1 VIRWLVERRA
11 TVAMAVLSTFAFG
24 LFTYRALPRE
34 AAPDVAVPFVLVTTP
49 YLGVAPADVES
60 LVTIPL
66 ENELSGIKDL
76 KEMRSTSAE
85 GASIVTL
92 EFEPEA
98 SIDDVMQRVRD
109 RVSRAQPKLP
119 ADAEDTEVQEVSFSD
134 VPILILTI
142 AGPVDEEV
150 LKRIGEDL
158 EDDIKRIQGVL
169 DAKLSGGR
177 ERQIRVQVN
186 PHRLQHYGLSLDDV
200 IGAIGDENVN
210 IPGGDVRT
218 GDASFLVRVPG
229 EFVEP
234 LEIEGVAVKRIGDQ
248 PVYVRDVARVVD
260 GFADRDSYA
269 RMNGAAA
276 VSIAVSKR
284 AGANILRVAEAVKEL
299 AAEKA
304 GAWPEG
310 VEHRV
315 LGDQSKFIEDMVNEL
330 ENGVLTALILV
341 VAVILFFMGA
351 RNSLFVAV
359 SIPLSMLLAM
369 LFIWAFG
376 MTLNMIV
383 LFALILALGMLVDN
397 AIVLVENIYRH
408 VELGK
413 DLRTAAVEGTR
424 EVAGAVTASTAT
436 TVAAFAPLV
445 FWTGI
450 MGQFM
455 GFMPKTV
462 IIVLLCSL
470 VVAIGVL
477 PALTSMAMKPPA
489 RPRDKAV
496 DSPVMRTYRGV
507 LGWSIR
513 HRYISA
519 LLGAVTFVGT
529 LVAYAFLNHG
539 TEFFPDTDPNRATLT
554 VRLPD
559 GSDLEATDAVV
570 RDIEAVLSAHENVD
584 VYVAETGVAGG
595 GQDILSGAQSVPH
608 MARLTV
614 DFLPDRNTAKPGEK
628 VRVEPTPLTVDS
640 IRDRVQLMAGAEV
653 VVEKEN
659 MGPPVGKPIAVEVSG
674 PDFHA
679 VGELAAQ
686 MRREMSA
693 IAGVTELTDDYR
705 VGRPEMRLRIDRSAA
720 KRVGASTRTVAST
733 VRTATAGTTA
743 SVWRDGEDEH
753 DIVVE
758 LAPEH
763 RDDLQAVLAM
773 RIPGKEDTSP
783 DTFPVPLSTV
793 AAYELVGGSG
803 SIRHVNQK
811 LVVTIEGN
819 VEEGFNQNAVRDEV
833 KALLEAKQPT
843 LEAGMGLRFGGADDE
858 QRKAQEFLS
867 TAFAVAILLIALVL
881 VTQFNRFDLPI
892 VILASVVLSLVGVLW
907 GLVLTGTPFGIM
919 MTGLGVISLAG
930 VVVNNAIVLL
940 DYVEQLRARGLGV
953 HEALVEA
960 GMTRFRPVMLTAMT
974 TILGLVPM
982 AIGLSVDFSAGRLI
996 LGSQSAQ
1003 WWGPMA
1009 VAVIFGLGV
1018 ATVLTLVMVPTMYGI
1033 LEDGRG
1039 LMQRVTNAVRRR
1051 RVEGAEPD
1059 ADGAG

>member
-1 VIRWLVERRA
+1 
-11 TVAMAVLSTFAFG
+11 
-24 LFTYRALPRE
+24 
-34 AAPDVAVPFVLVTTP
+34 
-49 YLGVAPADVES
+49 
-60 LVTIPL
+60 
-66 ENELSGIKDL
+66 
-76 KEMRSTSAE
+76 
-85 GASIVTL
+85 
-92 EFEPEA
+92 
-98 SIDDVMQRVRD
+98 
-109 RVSRAQPKLP
+109 
-119 ADAEDTEVQEVSFSD
+119 
-134 VPILILTI
+134 
-142 AGPVDEEV
+142 
-150 LKRIGEDL
+150 
-158 EDDIKRIQGVL
+158 
-169 DAKLSGGR
+169 
-177 ERQIRVQVN
+177 
-186 PHRLQHYGLSLDDV
+186 
-200 IGAIGDENVN
+200 
-210 IPGGDVRT
+210 
-218 GDASFLVRVPG
+218 
-229 EFVEP
+229 
-234 LEIEGVAVKRIGDQ
+234 
-248 PVYVRDVARVVD
+248 
-260 GFADRDSYA
+260 
-269 RMNGAAA
+269 
-276 VSIAVSKR
+276 
-284 AGANILRVAEAVKEL
+284 
-299 AAEKA
+299 
-304 GAWPEG
+304 
-310 VEHRV
+310 
-315 LGDQSKFIEDMVNEL
+315 
-330 ENGVLTALILV
+330 
-341 VAVILFFMGA
+341 
-351 RNSLFVAV
+351 
-359 SIPLSMLLAM
+359 
-369 LFIWAFG
+369 
-376 MTLNMIV
+376 
-383 LFALILALGMLVDN
+383 
-397 AIVLVENIYRH
+397 
-408 VELGK
+408 
-413 DLRTAAVEGTR
+413 
-424 EVAGAVTASTAT
+424 
-436 TVAAFAPLV
+436 
-445 FWTGI
+445 
-450 MGQFM
+450 
-455 GFMPKTV
+455 
-462 IIVLLCSL
+462 
-470 VVAIGVL
+470 
-477 PALTSMAMKPPA
+477 
-489 RPRDKAV
+489 
-496 DSPVMRTYRGV
+496 
-507 LGWSIR
+507 
-513 HRYISA
+513 
-519 LLGAVTFVGT
+519 
-529 LVAYAFLNHG
+529 
-539 TEFFPDTDPNRATLT
+539 
-554 VRLPD
+554 
-559 GSDLEATDAVV
+559 
-570 RDIEAVLSAHENVD
+570 
-584 VYVAETGVAGG
+584 
-595 GQDILSGAQSVPH
+595 
-608 MARLTV
+608 
-614 DFLPDRNTAKPGEK
+614 
-628 VRVEPTPLTVDS
+628 
-640 IRDRVQLMAGAEV
+640 

-858 QRKAQEFLS
+858 QRKAQEFLT